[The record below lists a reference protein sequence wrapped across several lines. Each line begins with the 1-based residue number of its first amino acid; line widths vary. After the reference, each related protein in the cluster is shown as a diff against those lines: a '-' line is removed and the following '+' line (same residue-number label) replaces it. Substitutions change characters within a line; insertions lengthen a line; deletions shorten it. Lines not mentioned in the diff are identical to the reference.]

1 MAIFDTPA
9 SLCAALAENGDDRC
23 SFAGTDL
30 AVWNAARSAHDA
42 TDPGL
47 PEAERWRLAAL
58 ALEAGG

>member
-1 MAIFDTPA
+1 MTPLA
-9 SLCAALAENGDDRC
+9 YALALADDPALRLTL
-23 SFAGTDL
+23 GVDL
-30 AVWNAARSAHDA
+30 VTVFIPALAAHDA